1 MILTDGGIGM
11 DVPLPEYV
19 QVAALVDDPAGG
31 PVLRRI
37 YVSYV
42 PAAHP
47 FGLPVI
53 IGKPTFRASLNFV
66 RRAGL
71 GRWWRTRAAQPG
83 PALPG
88 RRGGSRRWRCAKL
101 ACRTWSASC

>member
-1 MILTDGGIGM
+1 MLTDGGIET

-19 QVAALVDDPAGG
+19 QVAALADGPDGG

-42 PAAHP
+42 AAAHP

-53 IGKPTFRASLNFV
+53 IGMPSFRASLNFV

-71 GRWWRTRAAQPG
+71 GDAV
-83 PALPG
+83 LPG
-88 RRGGSRRWRCAKL
+88 RRGGSRRWRRAKL